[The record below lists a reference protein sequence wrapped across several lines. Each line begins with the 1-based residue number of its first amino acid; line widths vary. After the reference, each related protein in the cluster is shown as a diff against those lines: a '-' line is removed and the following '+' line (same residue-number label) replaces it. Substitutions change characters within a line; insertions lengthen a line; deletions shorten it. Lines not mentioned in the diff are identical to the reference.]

1 MGFFTNKVKNI
12 IKQKIANNLINGLS
26 SAAMGQPKKLAAK
39 LANKSPLDMS
49 QSPVAHMGEVA
60 NPFTYGVAHYPQ
72 ETTNLGDG
80 HYIIFDIIENNK
92 TGYGKDNNVTGS
104 IMGGDFAKGISGK
117 TYPSSFG
124 RVGESKLNAFNK
136 RRFDSLQSGFK
147 AGDDSLVRKATS
159 GMSTKFET
167 HSRISDSIVL
177 YTPPAVKFDYK
188 ASYENV
194 DTGIVGVM
202 AGLFDGKG
210 SLLESLKGAGGSFL
224 ESVTKSAIEIAL
236 PGIGAAV
243 DKGRGFSQNP
253 NLEMVFKSVPFRNFN
268 FPYEFAPKNEKEKDE
283 VQRIIEIFKFHM
295 MPEKK
300 SVGYLIAPSQFQI
313 TYMYR
318 DGANMYIPK
327 ISRCALT
334 DMSIDYSP
342 EGVFTTFKGDDK
354 GAAPV
359 LSKMDLT
366 FSEMEIMTK
375 ETIAVGY

>member
-1 MGFFTNKVKNI
+1 MGFFTNKVKSV
-12 IKQKIANNLINGLS
+12 IKQKIASNLISGFTN
-26 SAAMGQPKKLAAK
+26 AAMGQPKKLAAK
-39 LANKSPLDMS
+39 LASKSPLDMS
-49 QSPVAHMGEVA
+49 QSPVAHMGQVA
-60 NPFTYGVAHYPQ
+60 NPYNYGVATYPQ

-80 HYIIFDIIENNK
+80 HYIIFDVIENNK
-92 TGYGKDNNVTGS
+92 TYYGA
-104 IMGGDFAKGISGK
+104 GGATPGDRQNFKAVPESL
-117 TYPSSFG
+117 G
-124 RVGESKLNAFNK
+124 RVGESKLNAFQSK
-136 RRFDSLQSGFK
+136 RLSKLKEQGFAKGDEKILRNQATGINSKSRLQ
-147 AGDDSLVRKATS
+147 
-159 GMSTKFET
+159 T
-167 HSRISDSIVL
+167 HTRISDSIIL

-188 ASYENV
+188 VGYENI

-202 AGLFDGKG
+202 AGFFDGKT
-210 SLLESLKGAGGSFL
+210 SLGESLKGMGANFL
-224 ESVTKSAIEIAL
+224 ETVVKSAIEIAL

-253 NLEMVFKSVPFRNFN
+253 NTEMVFKSVPFRSFT

-295 MPEKK
+295 MPEKF
-300 SVGYLIAPSQFQI
+300 SEGYLTAPSQFQI

-334 DMSIDYSP
+334 DLSLDYSP

-359 LSKMDLT
+359 LTKMDLT

-375 ETIAVGY
+375 ETIAVGH

>member
-1 MGFFTNKVKNI
+1 MGFFTNKVKSV
-12 IKQKIANNLINGLS
+12 IKQKIASNLISGFTN
-26 SAAMGQPKKLAAK
+26 AAMGQPKKLAAK
-39 LANKSPLDMS
+39 LASKSPLDMS
-49 QSPVAHMGEVA
+49 QSPVAHMGQVA
-60 NPFTYGVAHYPQ
+60 NPYNYGVATYPQ

-80 HYIIFDIIENNK
+80 HYIIFDVIENNK
-92 TGYGKDNNVTGS
+92 TSYGAAPMT
-104 IMGGDFAKGISGK
+104 DFDDVKS
-117 TYPSSFG
+117 YPESLG
-124 RVGESKLNAFNK
+124 QVGEGKLNAFQGK
-136 RRFDSLQSGFK
+136 RLSKLKEQGFAK
-147 AGDDSLVRKATS
+147 GDEKILRNQTS
-159 GMSTKFET
+159 GINSKSRLQT
-167 HSRISDSIVL
+167 HTRISDSIIL

-188 ASYENV
+188 VGYEQI

-202 AGLFDGKG
+202 AGFFDGKT
-210 SLLESLKGAGGSFL
+210 SLGESLKGMGANFL
-224 ESVTKSAIEIAL
+224 ETVVKSAIEIAL

-253 NLEMVFKSVPFRNFN
+253 NAEMVFKSVPFRTFS

-295 MPEKK
+295 MPEKY
-300 SVGYLIAPSQFQI
+300 SEGYLTAPSQFQI

-318 DGANMYIPK
+318 DGANMYVPK

-334 DMSIDYSP
+334 DLNLDYSP

-359 LSKMDLT
+359 LTKMDLT

-375 ETIAVGY
+375 ETIAVGH